1 MARLRFR
8 VGLLG
13 EILGM
18 AVDTLR
24 TNKLRSALTVLGVVI
39 GVTSIVGMTSLIRGF
54 GDQFESLIRQMG
66 SDTIYVAKLS
76 ISSFASGRDFWDVMR
91 RPDLTEEDAAAIKL
105 GAPSARFV
113 GMQLGGGPGSEGV
126 RLSYRS
132 QGTKSMQMIG
142 VGSNYPETN
151 YLEMAQGRFFNE
163 YEVQRRRNVIV
174 LGAAPAET
182 LFPNTDP
189 VGKKIRAGAEE
200 FTVLGVLSKRPSLL
214 GGNPDEFAVIPIS
227 TYDKI
232 YDPPRIRGMLSRF
245 LVISVVPYE
254 GIPRSQLQA
263 EVEQVIR
270 SRHRLKVDQENDF
283 DVLTSDVLMRIFDQF
298 TQARVFG
305 AGRDLVDRVDGGR
318 HRRDG
323 HHDDFGH
330 RADARDRRAQGARRA
345 ASRDP
350 VAVPARGGL
359 PDLHRRRPGH
369 RVRQRHRMAG
379 PRAHRLPD
387 LAAVVVVCPRDWIF
401 GDDRDF
407 VRDVARLQGLAARSN
422 RRAALRV
429 GRQTVTPNR
438 CTSSSTSLRRNWNDG
453 ITKSSSCI
461 RDAS

>member
-1 MARLRFR
+1 MARLRLR
-8 VGLLG
+8 IGLLA

-76 ISSFASGRDFWDVMR
+76 ISSFASGKDFWEVMR

-105 GAPSARFV
+105 GAPSAKFV
-113 GMQLGGGPGSEGV
+113 GMQLGGGPGSEPV
-126 RLSYRS
+126 RMSYKG
-132 QGTKSMQMIG
+132 QGTKSMQLIG

-189 VGKKIRAGAEE
+189 VGKQIRVGPEE
-200 FTVLGVLSKRPSLL
+200 FTVLGVLTKRPSLL

-245 LVISVVPYE
+245 LVISVVPYD
-254 GIPRSQLQA
+254 GIPRSQLQN

-298 TQARVFG
+298 TQAVSL
-305 AGRDLVDRVDGGR
+305 ALVVISSIALMVGGIGVMAIMTISVTER
-318 HRRDG
+318 TREIGVRK
-323 HHDDFGH
+323 
-330 RADARDRRAQGARRA
+330 ALGARRREILWQFLLEA
-345 ASRDP
+345 VFLTSIGGVLGIVLGSGIGYLVHVLTDFPISLPWWSFALGIGFSATIGISFGMWPAFKASRLDP
-350 VAVPARGGL
+350 
-359 PDLHRRRPGH
+359 
-369 RVRQRHRMAG
+369 
-379 PRAHRLPD
+379 
-387 LAAVVVVCPRDWIF
+387 IE
-401 GDDRDF
+401 
-407 VRDVARLQGLAARSN
+407 
-422 RRAALRV
+422 ALRYE
-429 GRQTVTPNR
+429 
-438 CTSSSTSLRRNWNDG
+438 
-453 ITKSSSCI
+453 
-461 RDAS
+461 

>member
-1 MARLRFR
+1 MARTRLR
-8 VGLLG
+8 VGLLA

-105 GAPSARFV
+105 GAPSAKFV
-113 GMQLGGGPGSEGV
+113 GMQLGGGPGSEPV
-126 RLSYRS
+126 RMSYKG
-132 QGTKSMQMIG
+132 QGTKSMQLIG

-189 VGKKIRAGAEE
+189 VGKQIRVGPEE

-214 GGNPDEFAVIPIS
+214 GGSPDEFAVIPIS

-245 LVISVVPYE
+245 LVISIVPYE
-254 GIPRSQLQA
+254 GISRSQLQT
-263 EVEQVIR
+263 EVEQVMR

-298 TQARVFG
+298 TQAVSL
-305 AGRDLVDRVDGGR
+305 ALVVISSIALMVGGIGVMAIMTISVTER
-318 HRRDG
+318 TREIGVRK
-323 HHDDFGH
+323 
-330 RADARDRRAQGARRA
+330 ALGARRREILWQFLLEA
-345 ASRDP
+345 VFLTSIGGVLGILFGSGIGYLVHVLTDFPISLPWWSFALGIGFSATIGISFGMWPAFKASRLDP
-350 VAVPARGGL
+350 I
-359 PDLHRRRPGH
+359 D
-369 RVRQRHRMAG
+369 
-379 PRAHRLPD
+379 
-387 LAAVVVVCPRDWIF
+387 
-401 GDDRDF
+401 
-407 VRDVARLQGLAARSN
+407 
-422 RRAALRV
+422 ALRYE
-429 GRQTVTPNR
+429 
-438 CTSSSTSLRRNWNDG
+438 
-453 ITKSSSCI
+453 
-461 RDAS
+461 

>member
-1 MARLRFR
+1 MRLPRFR
-8 VGLLG
+8 VGLLA
-13 EILGM
+13 EMLVM

-24 TNKLRSALTVLGVVI
+24 SNKLRSALTVLGVVI

-76 ISSFASGRDFWDVMR
+76 ISSFASGKDFWDVMR

-126 RLSYRS
+126 RMSYKG

-189 VGKKIRAGAEE
+189 VGKKIRVGAEE
-200 FTVLGVLSKRPSLL
+200 FSVLGVLSKRPSLL

-245 LVISVVPYE
+245 LVISVVPYD
-254 GIPRSQLQA
+254 GVPRSQLQA
-263 EVEQVIR
+263 EVEQVMR

-298 TQARVFG
+298 TQAVSL
-305 AGRDLVDRVDGGR
+305 ALVVISSIALMVGGIGVMAIMTISVTER
-318 HRRDG
+318 TREIGVRK
-323 HHDDFGH
+323 
-330 RADARDRRAQGARRA
+330 ALGARRREILWQFLLEA
-345 ASRDP
+345 VFLTSIGGVLGIVFGSGIGYLVHVLTDFPISLPWWSFALGIGFSATIGISFGMWPAFKASRLDP
-350 VAVPARGGL
+350 I
-359 PDLHRRRPGH
+359 D
-369 RVRQRHRMAG
+369 
-379 PRAHRLPD
+379 
-387 LAAVVVVCPRDWIF
+387 
-401 GDDRDF
+401 
-407 VRDVARLQGLAARSN
+407 
-422 RRAALRV
+422 ALRYE
-429 GRQTVTPNR
+429 
-438 CTSSSTSLRRNWNDG
+438 
-453 ITKSSSCI
+453 
-461 RDAS
+461 

>member
-1 MARLRFR
+1 MARMRFR
-8 VGLLG
+8 IGLLS

-76 ISSFASGRDFWDVMR
+76 ISSFASGKDFWDVMR

-113 GMQLGGGPGSEGV
+113 GMQLGGGPGSDGV
-126 RLSYRS
+126 RMSYKG
-132 QGTKSMQMIG
+132 QGTKSMQLIG

-189 VGKKIRAGAEE
+189 VGKQIRVGPEE

-232 YDPPRIRGMLSRF
+232 YDPPRIRGMISRF
-245 LVISVVPYE
+245 LVIAVVPYD
-254 GIPRSQLQA
+254 GIPRSQLQT
-263 EVEQVIR
+263 EVEQVMR

-298 TQARVFG
+298 TQAVSL
-305 AGRDLVDRVDGGR
+305 ALVVISSIALMVGGIGVMAIMTISVTER
-318 HRRDG
+318 TREIGVRK
-323 HHDDFGH
+323 
-330 RADARDRRAQGARRA
+330 ALGARRREILWQFLLEA
-345 ASRDP
+345 VFLTSIGGVLGIVFGSGIGYLVHVLTDFPISLPWWSFALGIGFSATIGISFGMWPAFKASRLDP
-350 VAVPARGGL
+350 I
-359 PDLHRRRPGH
+359 D
-369 RVRQRHRMAG
+369 
-379 PRAHRLPD
+379 
-387 LAAVVVVCPRDWIF
+387 
-401 GDDRDF
+401 
-407 VRDVARLQGLAARSN
+407 
-422 RRAALRV
+422 ALRYE
-429 GRQTVTPNR
+429 
-438 CTSSSTSLRRNWNDG
+438 
-453 ITKSSSCI
+453 
-461 RDAS
+461 